1 MSEDDDV
8 GYKKPPKHSRFKK
21 GKSGNPKGRPKG
33 RKNLSTHLYR
43 ILNER
48 ILIKEGDKVCKITK
62 GEAMLKS
69 LMQKALKG
77 DAKAV
82 NLMMV
87 ALRQFGEDEPAAVA
101 GTSGVLAVPGM
112 VLSEADWEALA
123 QEQGDQDR
131 QGDDEND

>member
-1 MSEDDDV
+1 MSEDDVV
-8 GYKKPPKHSRFKK
+8 GYKRPPKQSRFKK

-77 DAKAV
+77 DAKAI

-101 GTSGVLAVPGM
+101 GASGVLAVTGM
-112 VLSEADWEALA
+112 VLSETDWEALA
-123 QEQGDQDR
+123 QEQGNL
-131 QGDDEND
+131 GGSAKDDEN